1 VLFFYLLS
9 KLPFRVL
16 FGISDSLYF
25 LIYYVIG
32 YRKKVVRQNLERS
45 FPEKSADERKQ
56 IERKFF
62 RHLCDVV
69 VETIK
74 LLSISEEE
82 LKNRVDH
89 QSIHI
94 LEESHQGKFSFISMC
109 PHYGNWEYLLLGNQ
123 VYLGNPIDA
132 VYKPLS
138 SPFFEKLML
147 RIRSRF
153 GSVPVPSPKILR
165 IEATR
170 KHIPRAIAMVADQT
184 PGPEGAYITT
194 FLNQPTYFFRGP
206 VKISETFGYP
216 VYYSN
221 MEKVGRGRYRIFIE
235 KMAQPP
241 FQNPDAV
248 LDQFIEK
255 MERDIRKAPEFW
267 LWSHKRWKHKVPL
280 QDKLPE

>member
-1 VLFFYLLS
+1 VFFFYLLS

-16 FGISDSLYF
+16 FGISDFLYF

-32 YRKKVVRQNLERS
+32 YRKNVVRQNLERS

-56 IERKFF
+56 IEQKFF
-62 RHLCDVV
+62 HHLCDVV

-82 LKNRVDH
+82 LKKRVDH
-89 QSIHI
+89 QSIHF

-138 SPFFEKLML
+138 SPFFERLML

>member
-1 VLFFYLLS
+1 MLFFYLLS
-9 KLPFRVL
+9 KLPFWVL
-16 FGISDSLYF
+16 FGISDFLF
-25 LIYYVIG
+25 LLIYHVIG

-45 FPEKSADERKQ
+45 FPEKNLSELRQ
-56 IERKFF
+56 IEKRFF

-74 LLSISEEE
+74 LLTISEAE
-82 LKNRVDH
+82 LKKRVDH
-89 QSIHI
+89 QSVHI

-147 RIRSRF
+147 KIRSRF
-153 GSVPVPSPKILR
+153 GSIPVPSPKILR

-170 KHIPRAIAMVADQT
+170 KHIPRAIAMVSDQT

-241 FQNPDAV
+241 FANPDSV

-280 QDKLPE
+280 HSQGPE